1 MKHQEQLQDML
12 KERQKK
18 NKRLSKSQFSY
29 KQCQVIK
36 SPKSLE
42 EVKTDSPRSEDE
54 EAGLGNMSLKLSQ
67 RPCEM
72 ERKAKKYH
80 GRATKVVTSGALT
93 FILLAAT
100 MVTTSFILSP
110 VIEQIFGKIDYIIN
124 P

>member
-1 MKHQEQLQDML
+1 ML
-12 KERQKK
+12 EERQRK
-18 NKRLSKSQFSY
+18 NKRLGKSKFSY

-42 EVKTDSPRSEDE
+42 EAKTNSPRSEDE
-54 EAGLGNMSLKLSQ
+54 EAGLATMSLRLSQ
-67 RPCEM
+67 RSQEI
-72 ERKAKKYH
+72 ERKAKKYD

-100 MVTTSFILSP
+100 LVTTSFILSP
-110 VIEQIFGKIDYIIN
+110 VIEQIFGEMDCIIH